1 MSEPDEDV
9 FTTLKT
15 TMGNNK
21 NLKIGHIN
29 INGLANKLIDIQFL
43 LKEVEFDIL
52 GVTET
57 HLTEDIS
64 NELIRIH
71 GYNMVRRDRSN
82 GSKGG
87 GVVIY
92 YRDNLNIFEDLKWN
106 IHQDFEAVW
115 LNITIRS
122 QSTLLG
128 CLYRP
133 PKSNT
138 FYNDL
143 HDLLNKIWVKRKNV
157 ILLGDFNCNL
167 FANTADTDQDAPY
180 DCNRMK
186 RILRRFGYF
195 NIIE

>member
-1 MSEPDEDV
+1 MLDHFYWNCPSCELRALPFADASFLDLNLDDDLASEPDEDV

-15 TMGNNK
+15 TMGNNNK
-21 NLKIGHIN
+21 SLKIGHIN
-29 INGLANKLIDIQFL
+29 INGLASKLTDIHFL

-57 HLTEDIS
+57 HLTEDIP
-64 NELIRIH
+64 NELIGIL

-133 PKSNT
+133 P
-138 FYNDL
+138 
-143 HDLLNKIWVKRKNV
+143 
-157 ILLGDFNCNL
+157 
-167 FANTADTDQDAPY
+167 A
-180 DCNRMK
+180 
-186 RILRRFGYF
+186 
-195 NIIE
+195 